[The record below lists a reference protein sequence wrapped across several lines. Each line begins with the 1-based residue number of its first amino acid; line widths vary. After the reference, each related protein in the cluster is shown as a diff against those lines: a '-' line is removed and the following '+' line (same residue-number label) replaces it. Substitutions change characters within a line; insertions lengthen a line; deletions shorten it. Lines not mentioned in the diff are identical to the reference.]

1 MLAADY
7 SVYIFCLLFSFIN
20 RQSIIFL
27 CAFAVSESF
36 YYTETSPVF
45 DSLFI
50 ALTFAYLALIAKK
63 CTYELQ
69 MALIAY
75 SVLFWFAS
83 IDYLLFTQETYFYVI
98 FPYVIKVVDIYV
110 IYHLIGRGAQG
121 VGANNSAPSGNWI

>member
-1 MLAADY
+1 MDADFLVMLT
-7 SVYIFCLLFSFIN
+7 VTLCLTVN

-27 CAFAVSESF
+27 CAFAVSEVF

-63 CTYELQ
+63 YAYELQ
-69 MALIAY
+69 MSLIAY

-83 IDYLLFTQETYFYVI
+83 IDYLLFTKETYFYVI
-98 FPYVIKVVDIYV
+98 FPYIIKVVDIYV
-110 IYHLIGRGAQG
+110 IYHLIGRGVQG
-121 VGANNSAPSGNWI
+121 VGANNGAPSGNWI